1 MMYKDWQNEKVYA
14 TKEEAKKD
22 YINTMLNSDY
32 YLAEIAYDFGPGLG
46 NITEWLK
53 EKGMLKDLYLA
64 FKDWFDEGAE
74 KFAEAWLEDLEEI
87 EDENN

>member
-1 MMYKDWQNEKVYA
+1 MKYRDWQNEKVYA

-22 YINTMLNSDY
+22 YLNEILNSDY
-32 YLAEIAYDFGPGLG
+32 YLADIASEFGPGLG

-53 EKGMLKDLYLA
+53 EKSMLKDLYLA

-74 KFAEAWLEDLEEI
+74 KFAEVWLEDLEEI
-87 EDENN
+87 EEE